1 MKHSILMLAVFG
13 MTYFSANAQ
22 NGENKKSEYDINY
35 KVCRINGKYTTCS
48 DNTPSV
54 VNTPSYTRKVE
65 MQKAKAYAK
74 TLDGLRR
81 YDTYTRVLP
90 LQPVVVTAPK
100 PIAKIDERYEGTS
113 AAYHGNP
120 TPENDGI
127 AKNKERNINYLNTS
141 VDLPAND
148 GGLAS
153 RW

>member
-1 MKHSILMLAVFG
+1 MKQSMVMLAVIG
-13 MTYFSANAQ
+13 MMHFSANAQ
-22 NGENKKSEYDINY
+22 NKEIKKSEFDINY

-48 DNTPSV
+48 DNTPTV
-54 VNTPSYTRKVE
+54 VNTLSYIRKVE
-65 MQKAKAYAK
+65 MQKAKAYSK

-81 YDTYTRVLP
+81 YDTYTRVQP
-90 LQPVVVTAPK
+90 LQPVTVVAPK
-100 PIAKIDERYEGTS
+100 PIVKIDQRYEGTS

-141 VDLPAND
+141 TYLPAND

-153 RW
+153 R

>member
-1 MKHSILMLAVFG
+1 MKQSMVMLAVIG
-13 MTYFSANAQ
+13 MMHFSANAQ
-22 NGENKKSEYDINY
+22 NKEIKKSEFDINY

-48 DNTPSV
+48 DNTPTV
-54 VNTPSYTRKVE
+54 VNTPSYIRKVE

-81 YDTYTRVLP
+81 YDTYTRVQP
-90 LQPVVVTAPK
+90 LQPVTVVAPK
-100 PIAKIDERYEGTS
+100 PIVKIDQRYEGTS

-141 VDLPAND
+141 TYLPAND

-153 RW
+153 R

>member
-22 NGENKKSEYDINY
+22 NGEAKKSEYDINY

-48 DNTPSV
+48 DNTPTIV
-54 VNTPSYTRKVE
+54 KTPAYIRKME
-65 MQKAKAYAK
+65 SQQERSNAK

-81 YDTYTRVLP
+81 YDSYTRVLP

-100 PIAKIDERYEGTS
+100 PITKINERFEGTS

-120 TPENDGI
+120 TPENDGQK
-127 AKNKERNINYLNTS
+127 KNKERNINYLNSS
-141 VDLPAND
+141 VDLPPSD

>member
-22 NGENKKSEYDINY
+22 NGEAKKSEYDINY

-48 DNTPSV
+48 DNTPTV
-54 VNTPSYTRKVE
+54 VNTPSYERK
-65 MQKAKAYAK
+65 MQSQQEKVNAK

-81 YDTYTRVLP
+81 YDSYTRVLP

-100 PIAKIDERYEGTS
+100 AIAKIDQRFEGTS

-127 AKNKERNINYLNTS
+127 AKNKERNINYLNSS
-141 VDLPAND
+141 VNLPPND